1 MGRFIRVAL
10 ALSLV
15 LVTAASLAQ
24 TRDHPPDV
32 TEWIEQVRA
41 EHAGTTISVSM
52 ASHPSTEAFRGMVDE
67 FTELTGIRVEWD
79 IISSPSL
86 RPNHMALA
94 SAGASPFDVWMV
106 DGFYIS
112 EYVSAD
118 TLYPIADFTSDP
130 VLTPEWF
137 DYEDI
142 LPAYRLA
149 IATVDGEPYAVPTA
163 GESRFI
169 AYRKDLFE
177 EHGIAPPQTTD
188 ELLAAATYFAEN
200 VPGVHGMVSRAR
212 TGAFFAS
219 GWLHILYQFSD
230 GWIDQETGEVLAGS
244 QDVIDSLDYWVTLLR
259 TGPPDIASFTHE
271 EASAAFNAGDA
282 ALWFDATAIATWLL
296 DPERSEVYDHVGFL
310 PPPEG
315 PKGRFGALAGWN
327 IAVPRLAQNPE
338 AAWAFVVWMT
348 SRYNAQT
355 YLDNGGVLV
364 RTSSLTDPDVA
375 ATHPDMFEALLATF
389 DAAEALSSR
398 GLVWIPPT
406 WLAFGV
412 LQVAGEPGNQ
422 ALLGDLT
429 PEQAAQELAL
439 ELEDLLGAQ

>member
-1 MGRFIRVAL
+1 MDLLKRLALVFVLGSLLPLTAL
-10 ALSLV
+10 A
-15 LVTAASLAQ
+15 Q
-24 TRDHPPDV
+24 RDHPPEV
-32 TEWIEQVRA
+32 TAWLEHVRA
-41 EHAGTTISVSM
+41 NHGGTTINVSM

-79 IISSPSL
+79 IISSPNL
-86 RPNHMALA
+86 RPNHLALA
-94 SAGASPFDVWMV
+94 SAGSSPFDVWMV

-118 TLYPIADFTSDP
+118 TLFPLEAFTSDP
-130 VLTPEWF
+130 TLTPEWF

-149 IATVDGEPYAVPTA
+149 IATVEGIPYAVPTA

-177 EHGIAPPQTTD
+177 EHGIAPPETTD
-188 ELLAAATYFAEN
+188 ELLEAAQYFADN
-200 VPGVHGMVSRAR
+200 VPGVHGFVSRAR
-212 TGAFFAS
+212 TGGFFAS

-230 GWIDQETGEVLAGS
+230 GWVDQETGEILAGS
-244 QDVIDSLDYWVTLLR
+244 QEVIDALDYWVTLLR

-271 EASAAFNAGDA
+271 EASATFNAGSA

-296 DPERSEVYDHVGFL
+296 DPDRSEVYDRVGFL

-327 IAVPRLAQNPE
+327 MAVPKLARYPE
-338 AAWAFVVWMT
+338 AAWAFVMWMT

-364 RTSSLTDPDVA
+364 RSSSLNDPAVT
-375 ATHPDMFEALLATF
+375 ATHPEMFTALIETF
-389 DAAEALSSR
+389 DAAEALSQR

-412 LQVAGEPGNQ
+412 LQIAGDLGNQ

-429 PEQAAQELAL
+429 PAQAAEQLQV
-439 ELEDLLGAQ
+439 ELERLLAQ